1 VKAGT
6 SGGQADNP
14 FATPAPSPAP
24 APAQAGD
31 NAGKAANPFA
41 AAPSPAP
48 APAPVPAPAKL
59 SRGVAPTVDTGV
71 APAPIAGVSSSHTD
85 AGRPPRPPTIRTVPE
100 EDPLEFRVFKQ
111 DKARDQYSL
120 HDEVNDAFWKFVDA
134 FSDSIRNQG
143 KKYVRYAQHSSIDA
157 NRIADAQ
164 AALVRDE

>member
-1 VKAGT
+1 M
-6 SGGQADNP
+6 
-14 FATPAPSPAP
+14 
-24 APAQAGD
+24 
-31 NAGKAANPFA
+31 
-41 AAPSPAP
+41 
-48 APAPVPAPAKL
+48 
-59 SRGVAPTVDTGV
+59 
-71 APAPIAGVSSSHTD
+71 
-85 AGRPPRPPTIRTVPE
+85 PE